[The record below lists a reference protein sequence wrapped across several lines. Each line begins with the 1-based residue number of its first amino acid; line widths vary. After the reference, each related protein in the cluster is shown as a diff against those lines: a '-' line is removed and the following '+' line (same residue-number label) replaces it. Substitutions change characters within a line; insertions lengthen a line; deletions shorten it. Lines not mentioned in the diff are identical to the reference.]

1 MSKEPILSLKNIC
14 KDYIQGRS
22 IIEVL
27 KNINLDI
34 YSGEMIAIVGAS
46 GSGKSTLLHIA
57 GLLDQADSGSVSIAG
72 IDDKLTQDLRNS
84 AMLRLQHMGFIY
96 QYHHLLRDFTAQE
109 NTAMPLLIAKINKN
123 EAMDRAETILKDL
136 GLGQRLCNVPGELS
150 GGEQQRAAIARALI
164 NNPKIILADEP
175 TGNLDPSTAN
185 DVFSM
190 LLERANKQHA
200 AVVMVSHNMQLAEKM
215 HKTYELSN
223 LLLNEVSY
231 S

>member
-223 LLLNEVSY
+223 LLLNEVLY